1 MNNLKLVDPTPDLAV
16 AFREMAQEWR
26 EAGEDIYK
34 GAFGDFA
41 AYVGSLAAV
50 RDPANLPPNRV
61 PTSTFWLV
69 ANGRRVVG
77 SSRLRHWLVPH
88 LEKEG
93 GHIGYD
99 IRPSERHKGYG
110 TALLALTLVEA
121 QRLGLREV
129 VVTCDTDNVASAR
142 IIEKNG
148 GQYEGYAISD
158 LTGKRVS
165 RYRIGLE

>member
-1 MNNLKLVDPTPDLAV
+1 MDNLKLVAPIPDLIQ

-26 EAGEDIYK
+26 EAGEDKYID
-34 GAFGDFA
+34 ALSDFP
-41 AYVGSLAAV
+41 AYVERLAAQ

-61 PTSTFWLV
+61 PTSNFWLL
-69 ANGRRVVG
+69 ADDRRLVG
-77 SSRLRHWLVPH
+77 TSRLRHWLVPH

-99 IRPSERHKGYG
+99 VRPSERRKGYG

-121 QRLGLREV
+121 QRLGLCEV

-142 IIEKNG
+142 IIEKNRG
-148 GQYEGYAISD
+148 RYEGQSISD

-165 RYRIGLE
+165 RYRIII